1 VPGGAS
7 SYLSQPLG
15 DLLVNSYALSEFYAG
30 FDIAKVVFLRLGNQ
44 LISWGP
50 SAVWTPV
57 DFINLQH
64 VNPLSPLDLR
74 VGKPGLR
81 IHVPLGISNV
91 FLFGDF
97 SGTVSG
103 SPTLV
108 VNDPLTTANVA
119 ARWDLTALGFEFA
132 LSGYWGASV
141 TERYGFDF

>member
-1 VPGGAS
+1 
-7 SYLSQPLG
+7 
-15 DLLVNSYALSEFYAG
+15 
-30 FDIAKVVFLRLGNQ
+30 VFLRLGNQ

-50 SAVWTPV
+50 SAIWTPV
-57 DFINLQH
+57 DFINLQRL
-64 VNPLSPLDLR
+64 NPLSPLDLR

-108 VNDPLTTANVA
+108 VNAPLTTAMVRPKPKPASLMLPATISVGTNQKLEG
-119 ARWDLTALGFEFA
+119 RALQHR
-132 LSGYWGASV
+132 LS
-141 TERYGFDF
+141 